1 MKTLRPAGGADFGRF
16 SPDGRFLAVGDL
28 AGRVQVFATAT
39 WKPVTPSFCRR
50 QGDLGGVHPGRP
62 NARHREHRRNRPPLG
77 RRRAARRSARRC
89 PASPT
94 RVVPIFTP
102 DDTHLIAAQENGHGR
117 LALGQFIVGPL
128 SDSLGRRRPLMAG
141 IMLHIAASVLCMLA
155 PNLVVLGLARVLQG
169 VGAAA
174 AMVVA
179 IAVVG
184 DLFAD
189 NAAATVLS
197 RLMLVLGVAP
207 VVAPSLGA
215 AVLLHGSW
223 HWVFAALVVLAGA
236 LLLVAALAL
245 PETLPPSHRR
255 PLRVRGIAATYVEL
269 LRDKRFVILVLV
281 AALGMSGLFAYIA
294 GASFVLQGTY
304 GLDQQ
309 AFALVFGAGA
319 VALIGATQFN
329 VVLLRRFSP
338 QTITLW
344 ALAAALLAGGVFVG
358 SLRGACRRVGRFRRA
373 GVGDPRRDG
382 PCHSQRSCRRA
393 VPASRCRGNRGR
405 AAGRRAVRSRCRGGP
420 AGRGA
425 RKRRVGAVGGDGRR
439 ACSSRCCALL
449 AVGASTTDD
458 ADDTD
463 VTWMWARS
471 PIRRSCRGRDRSVPS

>member
-1 MKTLRPAGGADFGRF
+1 MATSPLVDVKTPSRWRMIFVLGVMVALGPLTIDMYLPALPKIADDLSVSSSVVQLTLTGT
-16 SPDGRFLAVGDL
+16 L
-28 AGRVQVFATAT
+28 AG
-39 WKPVTPSFCRR
+39 
-50 QGDLGGVHPGRP
+50 
-62 NARHREHRRNRPPLG
+62 
-77 RRRAARRSARRC
+77 
-89 PASPT
+89 
-94 RVVPIFTP
+94 
-102 DDTHLIAAQENGHGR
+102 
-117 LALGQFIVGPL
+117 LALGQLIVGPL

-141 IMLHIAASVLCMLA
+141 IVLHMVASVICMLA
-155 PNLVVLGLARVLQG
+155 PNLVVLGSARVLQG

-174 AMVVA
+174 GMVVA

-184 DLFAD
+184 DLFSG

-223 HWVFAALVVLAGA
+223 HWVFTALVLLAGA
-236 LLLVAALAL
+236 LLLVAIFAL

-255 PLRVRGIAATYVEL
+255 PLRIGGIATTYAEL

-329 VVLLRRFSP
+329 VVLLKRFSP

-344 ALAAALLAGGVFVG
+344 ALATALLAGGVFVG
-358 SLRGACRRVGRFRRA
+358 LAVA
-373 GVGDPRRDG
+373 GVGGLAGFVAPVWAILAAMG
-382 PCHSQRSCRRA
+382 LVIPNA
-393 VPASRCRGNRGR
+393 PAIALSRHPE
-405 AAGRRAVRSRCRGGP
+405 AAGTAAALLGAAQFGLGAAVAP
-420 AGRGA
+420 L
-425 RKRRVGAVGGDGRR
+425 VGVLGNNELALAAVM
-439 ACSSRCCALL
+439 AVSALVALL
-449 AVGASTTDD
+449 ALSPSQGWGHPHAVGVSTSDD
-458 ADDTD
+458 ALEAVSDE
-463 VTWMWARS
+463 ALAE
-471 PIRRSCRGRDRSVPS
+471 PA